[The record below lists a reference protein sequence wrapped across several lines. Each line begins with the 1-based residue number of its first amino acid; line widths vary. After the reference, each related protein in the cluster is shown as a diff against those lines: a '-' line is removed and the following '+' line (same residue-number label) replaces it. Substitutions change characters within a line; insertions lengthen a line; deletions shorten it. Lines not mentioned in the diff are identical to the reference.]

1 MAFDTFDEGVTLGGL
16 RSKNEIR
23 ILICYLLN
31 CVKENMDKE
40 LVVQAI
46 TIDELANY
54 FEVNAAFDDLIKN
67 GNINI
72 KESEI
77 ADGEQTYELTDN
89 GKMIANQLE
98 SVLSYTVKEKVYIR
112 AIQLLGEKK
121 KQRENSVE
129 IKKTENGFDV
139 ICKISG
145 GDMDLLSF
153 TLYAPNFEQAMVMKN
168 NFYDSPSTVYKVMLA
183 LMTKDKEN
191 VGEALEELYGVL

>member
-1 MAFDTFDEGVTLGGL
+1 MAFDTFDEGVTLGGV

-54 FEVNAAFDDLIKN
+54 FEVSAAFDDLIKN
-67 GNINI
+67 GNI

-77 ADGEQTYELTDN
+77 VDGTQTYELTDN

-98 SVLSYTVKEKVYIR
+98 SILSYTVKEKAYVK

-121 KQRENSVE
+121 KQRENSVD

-153 TLYAPNFEQAMVMKN
+153 TLYAPNFEQAMVMKK
-168 NFYDSPSTVYKVMLA
+168 NFFDNPSTVYKVMLA